1 MASDNKQN
9 FLQAMNY
16 LINVTIFLYKVD
28 IYIYFNFEMYFDI
41 IFANFSCDMKKK
53 Y

>member
-28 IYIYFNFEMYFDI
+28 IYIF
-41 IFANFSCDMKKK
+41 
-53 Y
+53 